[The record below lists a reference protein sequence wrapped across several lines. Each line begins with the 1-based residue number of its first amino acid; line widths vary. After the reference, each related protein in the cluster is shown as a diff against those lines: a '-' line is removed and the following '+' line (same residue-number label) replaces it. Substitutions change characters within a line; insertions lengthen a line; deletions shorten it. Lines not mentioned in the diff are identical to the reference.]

1 MMSVRPFK
9 IKDCALVVRM
19 ADVRPAYNLRELYD
33 RIRSCSSDSIYHH
46 FCETP
51 LRASFDDPAFRNDF
65 AVWSHRALNDEILA
79 ERLGILDP
87 YDFEDMEEL
96 RRIVLDMIDDRL
108 SEITHVPWAK
118 SGQEFHFLQALT
130 VVFDTGRRIEDPVEL
145 PQAISRMTTS
155 SLYYHFL
162 EARRRVEGRLDDF
175 TAWLQ
180 DWNDRGESLVESFS
194 VIDFYF
200 LSMKELQI
208 ELAHTADQVLKG
220 ILTC

>member
-1 MMSVRPFK
+1 MSDAPFQ

-19 ADVRPAYNLRELYD
+19 ADVRPAYNLRELFE
-33 RIRSCSSDSIYHH
+33 RIRSCSPDSIYHH

-51 LRASFDDPAFRNDF
+51 LRATFDDQAFRNDF
-65 AVWSHRALNDEILA
+65 AVWSHRALNDELLA

-87 YDFEDMEEL
+87 YDFEDIEGL
-96 RRIVLDMIDDRL
+96 RRIVLDLIDERL
-108 SEITHVPWAK
+108 SEITHIPWAK

-130 VVFDTGRRIEDPVEL
+130 VVFDTERRIEDPVEL
-145 PQAISRMTTS
+145 PRAISQMTTS

-180 DWNDRGESLVESFS
+180 DRNDRGDSLIESFS
-194 VIDFYF
+194 IVDFYF
-200 LSMKELQI
+200 LSLKELQI
-208 ELAHTADQVLKG
+208 ELAHTADQVLKETL
-220 ILTC
+220 IC

>member
-1 MMSVRPFK
+1 MSDTPFQ

-19 ADVRPAYNLRELYD
+19 ADVRPAYNLRELFE
-33 RIRSCSSDSIYHH
+33 RIRTCSPDSIYHH

-51 LRASFDDPAFRNDF
+51 LRATFDDPAFRNDF

-87 YDFEDMEEL
+87 YDFEDIEGL
-96 RRIVLDMIDDRL
+96 RRIVLDIIEERL
-108 SEITHVPWAK
+108 SEITHIPWAK

-145 PQAISRMTTS
+145 PRAISQMTTS

-180 DWNDRGESLVESFS
+180 DWDDRGDSLSESFS
-194 VIDFYF
+194 IVDFYF
-200 LSMKELQI
+200 LSLKELQI

-220 ILTC
+220 ILIC

>member
-1 MMSVRPFK
+1 MMNVRPFQ

-19 ADVRPAYNLRELYD
+19 ADVQPAYNLRELYD

-51 LRASFDDPAFRNDF
+51 LRATFDDPAFRNDF
-65 AVWSHRALNDEILA
+65 AVWAHRALNDEILA

-96 RRIVLDMIDDRL
+96 RRILLDMIDDRL

-130 VVFDTGRRIEDPVEL
+130 VVFDTGRRIEDPIEL

>member
-1 MMSVRPFK
+1 
-9 IKDCALVVRM
+9 M
-19 ADVRPAYNLRELYD
+19 ADVRPAYNLREIYD
-33 RIRSCSSDSIYHH
+33 RIRSCSPDSIYHH

-51 LRASFDDPAFRNDF
+51 LRPTFDDPAFRNDF

-96 RRIVLDMIDDRL
+96 RRIVLDLIDDRL
-108 SEITHVPWAK
+108 SEITHIPWAK
-118 SGQEFHFLQALT
+118 SGQEFYFLQAMT
-130 VVFDTGRRIEDPVEL
+130 VVFDTGRWIEDPIEL
-145 PQAISRMTTS
+145 PQAISQMTTS

-162 EARRRVEGRLDDF
+162 EARRRVAGRLDDF

-180 DWNDRGESLVESFS
+180 DWNDRGASMIESFS
-194 VIDFYF
+194 IVDFYF
-200 LSMKELQI
+200 LSLKELQI

-220 ILTC
+220 ILIC

>member
-1 MMSVRPFK
+1 MSMGPFQ

-19 ADVRPAYNLRELYD
+19 ADVPPAYNLRELYD
-33 RIRSCSSDSIYHH
+33 RVRSCLPDSIYHH

-51 LRASFDDPAFRNDF
+51 LRATFDDPAFRNDF
-65 AVWSHRALNDEILA
+65 AVWSHRALNDDILA

-87 YDFEDMEEL
+87 YDFGDIEEL
-96 RRIVLDMIDDRL
+96 RQIVLDIIDDRL

-118 SGQEFHFLQALT
+118 SGQELHFLQALT
-130 VVFDTGRRIEDPVEL
+130 VIFDTGRRIEDPVEL
-145 PQAISRMTTS
+145 PQAISQMTTS

-180 DWNDRGESLVESFS
+180 DWNDRGKPLIESFS
-194 VIDFYF
+194 VVDFYF
-200 LSMKELQI
+200 LSLRELQT
-208 ELAHTADQVLKG
+208 ELSHATDQVLKG
-220 ILTC
+220 ILMC